1 MEITALPPLPAL
13 KCFSMQPAFAQRL
26 AFESTDPDANA
37 ASDAAF
43 LRALGARAPALAD
56 VCLDA
61 DIDVTPRPFVQ
72 HSSMRW
78 RHALEYV
85 AGCRR
90 GTGSGAPSLCAVTVS
105 VAVSTLSTPDLH
117 AVLDLIEYEPEAQAL
132 HPLIGELRALPGT
145 PKLLLHVY
153 RAGDNLQEGPV
164 REIFQGLS
172 VPVDAL

>member
-13 KCFSMQPAFAQRL
+13 KRFSMQPAFAQRM

-37 ASDAAF
+37 ASDAAL

-61 DIDVTPRPFVQ
+61 VIDVTPRPFVQ

-85 AGCRR
+85 ASCRR
-90 GTGSGAPSLCAVTVS
+90 GAGSGAPSLRTVTVS
-105 VAVSTLSTPDLH
+105 VAVRTPSTPNLH
-117 AVLDLIEYEPEAQAL
+117 AVLDLIEYESEAQAL
-132 HPLIGELRALPGT
+132 HPLIDELRALPGT

-153 RAGDNLQEGPV
+153 GFADDLQEGLV

-172 VPVDAL
+172 VPVDPL